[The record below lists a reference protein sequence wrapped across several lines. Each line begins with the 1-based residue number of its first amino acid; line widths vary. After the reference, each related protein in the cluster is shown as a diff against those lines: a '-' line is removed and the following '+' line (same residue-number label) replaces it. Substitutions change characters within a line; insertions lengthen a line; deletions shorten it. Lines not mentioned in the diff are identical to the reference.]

1 MSAARPPE
9 AARAEATGG
18 GRPTRTGCHQRGLT
32 LIELMVALAV
42 FAVLGVLSYRAVSE
56 VANSHTR
63 LEASF
68 ERWRAINRSIQR
80 IDTDLLQAVSTTG
93 RNPGPPGADGTTP
106 GGNPAPAVRTAAT
119 APMLLTRAASGGG
132 PEFQFLR
139 LDDTR
144 GVRRV
149 GYRLVDG
156 RLEWLRWSGRD
167 ALGDPTVEPLL
178 DNVRG
183 LRWRF
188 LQGNNRID
196 AWPPGDTRFTL
207 PDAVILELD
216 LPDTGVLTRMIALR

>member
-1 MSAARPPE
+1 MSRRSA
-9 AARAEATGG
+9 
-18 GRPTRTGCHQRGLT
+18 QRGLT
-32 LIELMVALAV
+32 LIELMVALSV
-42 FAVLGVLSYRAVSE
+42 FAVLGVLSYRALSE

-80 IDTDLLQAVSTTG
+80 IDADLLQAVSTTG
-93 RNPGPPGADGTTP
+93 RNPGLPGRDGATPGGLP
-106 GGNPAPAVRTAAT
+106 GGNPIPAARSTTA
-119 APMLLTRAASGGG
+119 APMLLTRAASGG

-167 ALGDPTVEPLL
+167 ALGAPDVEPLL

-183 LRWRF
+183 VRWRF
-188 LQGNNRID
+188 LLNNNRLD
-196 AWPPGDTRFTL
+196 AWPPGDTRVTL

-216 LPDTGVLTRMIALR
+216 LEGTGVLTRVIALR

>member
-1 MSAARPPE
+1 MSRRSA
-9 AARAEATGG
+9 
-18 GRPTRTGCHQRGLT
+18 QRGLT
-32 LIELMVALAV
+32 LIELMVALSV
-42 FAVLGVLSYRAVSE
+42 FAVLGVLSYRALSE

-80 IDTDLLQAVSTTG
+80 IDADLLQAVSTTG
-93 RNPGPPGADGTTP
+93 RNPGQPGRDGTTP
-106 GGNPAPAVRTAAT
+106 GGNPIPTVRTTTA
-119 APMLLTRAASGGG
+119 APMLLTRAASGG

-167 ALGDPTVEPLL
+167 ALGAPDVEPLL
-178 DNVRG
+178 DQVRG
-183 LRWRF
+183 VRWRF
-188 LQGNNRID
+188 LLNNNRLD
-196 AWPPGDTRFTL
+196 AWPPGDTRVTL

-216 LPDTGVLTRMIALR
+216 LEGTGVLTRVIALR

>member
-1 MSAARPPE
+1 MSRSAR
-9 AARAEATGG
+9 
-18 GRPTRTGCHQRGLT
+18 QRGLT
-32 LIELMVALAV
+32 LIELMVALAI
-42 FAVLGVLSYRAVSE
+42 FAILGVLSYRALAE
-56 VANSHTR
+56 VANSRAR
-63 LEASF
+63 LEEHF
-68 ERWRAINRSIQR
+68 ERWRAIGRSMQR
-80 IDTDLLQAVSTTG
+80 IDADLIQVVAPVALGVPA
-93 RNPGPPGADGTTP
+93 
-106 GGNPAPAVRTAAT
+106 GGLPNGQTAASSAA
-119 APMLLTRAASGGG
+119 APMILGRAASGGG

-156 RLEWLRWSGRD
+156 RLDWLRWSGRD
-167 ALGDPTVEPLL
+167 ALGEPTVEPLL
-178 DNVRG
+178 TNVRD

-188 LQGNNRID
+188 LLNNTRLD